1 MSDDQVWR
9 GAAGDEVRKCVFA
22 LQRAKGA
29 VEEAQR
35 ELRSAHDELAAA
47 ERDLETAKRVYYAG
61 QQDQDRRI
69 QALKVT
75 PQKQAWLKALAVH
88 DVFGAGEM
96 RQAAEQVGWTP
107 SDGALRTLASD
118 YRKAGY
124 LKSVSHGVMK
134 LNRDRIVA
142 ALGPIFDGNRSAP
155 LESDEAEDQDD
166 FVLMDGVDAE
176 EARRPRASG
185 DFEDDDPPF

>member
-1 MSDDQVWR
+1 MLEQQEWQ
-9 GAAGDEVRKCVFA
+9 GAAGEEVRKCVLA
-22 LQRAKGA
+22 VHRAKQA

-47 ERDLETAKRVYYAG
+47 ERDLLTAQRVYYAG

-75 PQKQAWLKALAVH
+75 PQKQEWLKALAIH

-96 RQAAEQVGWTP
+96 RRAAEQVGWTP
-107 SDGALRTLASD
+107 SDGALRTLASE

-124 LKSVSHGVMK
+124 FIGVAHGVLR

-142 ALGPIFDGNRSAP
+142 ALGPII
-155 LESDEAEDQDD
+155 
-166 FVLMDGVDAE
+166 AE
-176 EARRPRASG
+176 EIKAAPQMSEEWKADDNPVPFGAAGPEKRG
-185 DFEDDDPPF
+185 GVGLDDEYDDDLAF

>member
-1 MSDDQVWR
+1 M
-9 GAAGDEVRKCVFA
+9 RKCVVA
-22 LQRAKGA
+22 VHRAKEA
-29 VEEAQR
+29 VEQAQR
-35 ELRSAHDELAAA
+35 ELRSAHDELTAA
-47 ERDLETAKRVYYAG
+47 ERDLDTAQRVYYAG

-75 PQKQAWLKALAVH
+75 SQKQEWLKALTVH

-96 RQAAEQVGWTP
+96 RHAAGQVGWNP

-124 LKSVSHGVMK
+124 LIGVSHGVMK

-142 ALGPIFDGNRSAP
+142 ALGPIFD
-155 LESDEAEDQDD
+155 
-166 FVLMDGVDAE
+166 DGIKPDL
-176 EARRPRASG
+176 PASG
-185 DFEDDDPPF
+185 EPKADDVFEEPVIAEPEERRRADADDEYDEDLPF